1 MRLRIYILF
10 LLASL
15 TLSLQAQKRVKLTGK
30 VIDGD
35 SEPIELATVRVAGT
49 TMGTMTDLKGEYEL
63 LVPASDSITVIY
75 SCLGYKEEQ
84 RTLINLEKD
93 VSLLIRLNKKTRQ
106 LQEVVVSE
114 YRKQTNT
121 LQMID
126 AKDLKLLPDASG
138 GSIEAMLTTF
148 AGVNSSNELSSQY
161 SVRGGNFDE
170 NIVYI
175 NGIEVYR
182 PLLVRSGQQEGLSII
197 NPDMVSGIGFS
208 SGGFSAEYGD
218 KMSSVLDIAYKQPEA
233 FEGSVSASFL
243 GATASIGQST
253 KKFSQLHGIR
263 YKTNSTLLSS
273 LDTKGEYKP

>member
-114 YRKQTNT
+114 YRK
-121 LQMID
+121 
-126 AKDLKLLPDASG
+126 
-138 GSIEAMLTTF
+138 
-148 AGVNSSNELSSQY
+148 
-161 SVRGGNFDE
+161 
-170 NIVYI
+170 
-175 NGIEVYR
+175 R
-182 PLLVRSGQQEGLSII
+182 PI
-197 NPDMVSGIGFS
+197 PC
-208 SGGFSAEYGD
+208 
-218 KMSSVLDIAYKQPEA
+218 K
-233 FEGSVSASFL
+233 
-243 GATASIGQST
+243 
-253 KKFSQLHGIR
+253 
-263 YKTNSTLLSS
+263 
-273 LDTKGEYKP
+273 